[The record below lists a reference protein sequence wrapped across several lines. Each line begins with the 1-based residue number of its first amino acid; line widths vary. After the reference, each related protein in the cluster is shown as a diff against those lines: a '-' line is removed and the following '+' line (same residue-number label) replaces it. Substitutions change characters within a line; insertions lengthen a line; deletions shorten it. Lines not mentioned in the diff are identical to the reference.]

1 MEKRINHKSIVLESY
16 QGTLDFGEQLGKI
29 LPENSTLLLTGDL
42 GAGKTTFVQ
51 GIGKGL
57 GIIDPIVS
65 PTFILINE
73 YYQGHL
79 PLYHLDLY
87 RTEKNMVEDLFLEQ
101 YWEEQDISP
110 GITVIEWPE
119 RLSYLPLNYLKIDFF
134 YISDIS
140 RQIILTTVGNFSF
153 DSIKHLN

>member
-1 MEKRINHKSIVLESY
+1 MSHKSLVLHSH
-16 QGTLDFGEQLGKI
+16 QTTLAFGERLGKI
-29 LPENSTLLLTGDL
+29 LPKKSILLLKGEL

-57 GIIDPIVS
+57 RIDDPIVS

-101 YWEEQDISP
+101 YWEKEDILP

-119 RLSYLPLNYLKIDFF
+119 RLLYLPVNYLKIDFF
-134 YISDIS
+134 YINNIS
-140 RQIILTTVGNFSF
+140 RQIILTTVGDFSF
-153 DSIKHLN
+153 DLIKHLN

>member
-29 LPENSTLLLTGDL
+29 LPENSTLLLKGDL

>member
-1 MEKRINHKSIVLESY
+1 MSHKSLVLHSH
-16 QGTLDFGEQLGKI
+16 QTTLAFGERLGKI
-29 LPENSTLLLTGDL
+29 LPKKSILLLKGDL

-57 GIIDPIVS
+57 RIDDPIVS
-65 PTFILINE
+65 PTFILVNE

-101 YWEEQDISP
+101 YWEKEDILP

-119 RLSYLPLNYLKIDFF
+119 RLSLPMPDAWRGKLEYSSENKARFF
-134 YISDIS
+134 QLVPPLDKDNNLLISS
-140 RQIILTTVGNFSF
+140 
-153 DSIKHLN
+153 K

>member
-1 MEKRINHKSIVLESY
+1 MSHKSLVLHSH
-16 QGTLDFGEQLGKI
+16 QTTLAFGERLGKI
-29 LPENSTLLLTGDL
+29 LPKKSILLLKGDL

-57 GIIDPIVS
+57 RIDDPIVS
-65 PTFILINE
+65 PTFILVNE

-101 YWEEQDISP
+101 YWEKEDILP

-119 RLSYLPLNYLKIDFF
+119 RLPYLPVNYLKIDFF
-134 YISDIS
+134 YINNIS
-140 RQIILTTVGNFSF
+140 RQIILTTVGDFSF
-153 DSIKHLN
+153 DLIKHLN

>member
-1 MEKRINHKSIVLESY
+1 MSHKSLVLHSH
-16 QGTLDFGEQLGKI
+16 QTTLAFGERLGKI
-29 LPENSTLLLTGDL
+29 LPKKSILLLKGDL

-57 GIIDPIVS
+57 RIDDPIVS
-65 PTFILINE
+65 PTFILVNE

-101 YWEEQDISP
+101 YWEKEDILP
-110 GITVIEWPE
+110 GITVIEWTE
-119 RLSYLPLNYLKIDFF
+119 RLLHLPANYLKIDFF
-134 YISDIS
+134 YINNIS
-140 RQIILTTVGNFSF
+140 RQIILTTVGDFSF
-153 DSIKHLN
+153 DLIKHLN